1 MHKAMFTK
9 LSKEATKIKIP
20 VYHPCIVNYIIVLNS
35 FQIRVEKQCCFVLLK
50 GFGLTHTS
58 KHWGSQWIWLSWA
71 TFRPPFSELWLP
83 YLCVCTHMRKFK
95 FNLSCVLL
103 IKISLP
109 IWHVQYH
116 SMLLCWYS
124 NLQLAKVKNYLTALP
139 SAERS
144 RMTSINTKYQ

>member
-1 MHKAMFTK
+1 MFTK

-35 FQIRVEKQCCFVLLK
+35 LQIRVEKQCCFVLLK

-71 TFRPPFSELWLP
+71 TFRPHFQSYGCPIYVYVHTLGSL
-83 YLCVCTHMRKFK
+83 
-95 FNLSCVLL
+95 NLTCVLL

-109 IWHVQYH
+109 SWHVQYH

-124 NLQLAKVKNYLTALP
+124 NLQQKTRIILLLYPLQSVVEWPA
-139 SAERS
+139 
-144 RMTSINTKYQ
+144 